1 MRRIGSSDTLK
12 VDDNL
17 KEQLISDWPSAELC
31 EFDSLMLS
39 YVEKITLE
47 AHKIDRAYTD
57 HLKSNG
63 FTDRMLHDIV
73 QVASYFAYV
82 NRLADGLGVELEEG
96 KE

>member
-1 MRRIGSSDTLK
+1 MRRIGDSDNLK

-17 KEQLISDWPSAELC
+17 KEKLVSDWRTAALC
-31 EFDSLMLS
+31 DFDRFMLTS
-39 YVEKITLE
+39 VEKITRE
-47 AHKIDRAYTD
+47 PHKIDRAYVD

-63 FTDRMLHDIV
+63 FTDHLLHDIV